1 MKNWCPV
8 TKRDPC
14 PVCGHKDWCAVSS
27 DGRVARCMRVVDGP
41 DVIAREDSEGTPYG
55 LKFLDGSS
63 STGPDTRDRYA
74 RDPDPERAPDDVL
87 HRVYSALL
95 QCLPLSAAHRLSLR
109 DRGLSDDAIDLSGY
123 RTLPN
128 EAGRRKVMGQ
138 LRAALDG
145 AIPEDVPGV
154 FKGKLAGYSGIVI
167 PVRSPGGTVRA
178 LKVRAD
184 DPHAPKYSWVSSS
197 GDDGPSPGAPCHAPI
212 VHVPAGSTRVVR
224 VTEGPLKADVATA
237 LSGVLTLGVAGCS
250 MVRHAVPHLR
260 ALKAE
265 VVTLAWDADARD
277 NRHVAASLARA
288 VKELRAEGFAVQVET
303 WDSSAGK
310 GIDDALRAGAPTTV
324 HGGEA
329 VDRVVREIV
338 AAAEKVRAL
347 KEAAEKKVE
356 KSNDSSDSNETAAS
370 ARSSSSSSKWFD
382 RGDSVELAHALLADL
397 RAQAPDAGPNGQ
409 DAVVYDRG
417 SVWVYDP
424 ARGVYGERDR
434 SDLVRSL
441 ATFAGSPCGPKGK
454 PLSLSDGAI
463 KGAIFTAQ
471 NLAAR
476 PGYFDAAPHGVA
488 CANGFVRVDGG
499 SASVSPHS
507 PAHRATHALDVAYD
521 PGAVC
526 PMWDDA
532 LREILRRQVVDE
544 SGEVAGLDEDDTLGS
559 VDLIHEFAGASLFGA
574 ATVYAVS
581 LVLHGP
587 GNDGK
592 STILNVLRSLFPP
605 SSVCSIAPQD
615 WTRGFLLAG
624 LAGKLLNV
632 VNELPEREMME
643 GARFKAVTS
652 GDPLTAERKFGDPFT
667 MRVVAGELFAAND
680 LFPTR
685 DQSAGFWRRFIVV
698 PCTRSFSQSEVV
710 HDLWRKIAA
719 EETAGILA
727 RVVEGYARLQGN
739 GRYTTPE
746 SSTRAKAE
754 WQVSSDQVRQFV
766 EECCNEV
773 PPGAPSSERATAAE
787 LYPVYR
793 AWCGTVGHT
802 PVSQIT
808 LAKRLKG
815 LGYFKRVGSAKTYM
829 VRASAAWQTRAGL
842 TPTVGGGYRAPLN

>member
-1 MKNWCPV
+1 MNAPV
-8 TKRDPC
+8 PPPSSPKPRKPSKRDPWEGLKPAELVRLYRERGLDAHLGPWGPRLRLSQEPGGHAVIVYAGREGERAWKAIAAMHPEGRIISPRWATADGGRALLIRQTESPLLSC
-14 PVCGHKDWCAVSS
+14 ELSPVLSLISAGEVALPGSVEGFTLLRWKPDAHLGSVDPPEAPAWLASLSS
-27 DGRVARCMRVVDGP
+27 D
-41 DVIAREDSEGTPYG
+41 
-55 LKFLDGSS
+55 
-63 STGPDTRDRYA
+63 
-74 RDPDPERAPDDVL
+74 
-87 HRVYSALL
+87 
-95 QCLPLSAAHRLSLR
+95 
-109 DRGLSDDAIDLSGY
+109 
-123 RTLPN
+123 
-128 EAGRRKVMGQ
+128 
-138 LRAALDG
+138 
-145 AIPEDVPGV
+145 
-154 FKGKLAGYSGIVI
+154 
-167 PVRSPGGTVRA
+167 
-178 LKVRAD
+178 
-184 DPHAPKYSWVSSS
+184 
-197 GDDGPSPGAPCHAPI
+197 
-212 VHVPAGSTRVVR
+212 
-224 VTEGPLKADVATA
+224 
-237 LSGVLTLGVAGCS
+237 
-250 MVRHAVPHLR
+250 
-260 ALKAE
+260 
-265 VVTLAWDADARD
+265 
-277 NRHVAASLARA
+277 
-288 VKELRAEGFAVQVET
+288 
-303 WDSSAGK
+303 
-310 GIDDALRAGAPTTV
+310 
-324 HGGEA
+324 
-329 VDRVVREIV
+329 
-338 AAAEKVRAL
+338 
-347 KEAAEKKVE
+347 
-356 KSNDSSDSNETAAS
+356 AS
-370 ARSSSSSSKWFD
+370 ARAEAREVARRAAEAVETARVDEEVAIDASRDLARERPKPSRFFD

-397 RAQAPDAGPNGQ
+397 RAQAPEAGP

-434 SDLVRSL
+434 SDLVRAL

-499 SASVSPHS
+499 AASVSPHS
-507 PAHRATHALDVAYD
+507 PAHRATHALEVTYD
-521 PGAVC
+521 PAAVC

-829 VRASAAWQTRAGL
+829 VRVSAAWQTRAGL
-842 TPTVGGGYRAPLN
+842 TPTAGGGYRAPLN

>member
-1 MKNWCPV
+1 MKSAPRQP
-8 TKRDPC
+8 KRDPWEDL
-14 PVCGHKDWCAVSS
+14 PSAVLVQRLLERRWSAVATARGVGLTLGTSWETEHGNTFPMILVVTQGQAGEAAWKALCAAHP
-27 DGRVARCMRVVDGP
+27 DGKVNAPSWRA
-41 DVIAREDSEGTPYG
+41 EGTVV
-55 LKFLDGSS
+55 
-63 STGPDTRDRYA
+63 R
-74 RDPDPERAPDDVL
+74 VL
-87 HRVYSALL
+87 VHPGGDSPR
-95 QCLPLSAAHRLSLR
+95 LPSVEL
-109 DRGLSDDAIDLSGY
+109 
-123 RTLPN
+123 
-128 EAGRRKVMGQ
+128 
-138 LRAALDG
+138 
-145 AIPEDVPGV
+145 VPGV
-154 FKGKLAGYSGIVI
+154 TLVTS
-167 PVRSPGGTVRA
+167 GTV
-178 LKVRAD
+178 D
-184 DPHAPKYSWVSSS
+184 AP
-197 GDDGPSPGAPCHAPI
+197 
-212 VHVPAGSTRVVR
+212 GS
-224 VTEGPLKADVATA
+224 VTEGHTLLRWQRSAHACDLDPPEAPAWLVRLALDDTA
-237 LSGVLTLGVAGCS
+237 
-250 MVRHAVPHLR
+250 R
-260 ALKAE
+260 AQS
-265 VVTLAWDADARD
+265 V
-277 NRHVAASLARA
+277 VAALREMPREEG
-288 VKELRAEGFAVQVET
+288 ELNPPRLIRFSEPG
-303 WDSSAGK
+303 DPLPRPS
-310 GIDDALRAGAPTTV
+310 
-324 HGGEA
+324 
-329 VDRVVREIV
+329 
-338 AAAEKVRAL
+338 
-347 KEAAEKKVE
+347 
-356 KSNDSSDSNETAAS
+356 
-370 ARSSSSSSKWFD
+370 RSFD

-397 RAQAPDAGPNGQ
+397 RAQAPEAGP

-434 SDLVRSL
+434 SDLVRAL

-499 SASVSPHS
+499 AASVSPHS
-507 PAHRATHALDVAYD
+507 PAHRATHALEVTYD
-521 PGAVC
+521 PAAVC

-829 VRASAAWQTRAGL
+829 VRVSAAWQTRAGL
-842 TPTVGGGYRAPLN
+842 TPTAGGGYRAPLN

>member
-1 MKNWCPV
+1 LKSAPRQP
-8 TKRDPC
+8 KRDPWEDL
-14 PVCGHKDWCAVSS
+14 PSAVLVQRLLERRWSAVATARGVGLTLGTSWETEHGNTFPMILVVTQGQAGEAAWKALCAAHP
-27 DGRVARCMRVVDGP
+27 DGKVNAPSWRA
-41 DVIAREDSEGTPYG
+41 EGTVV
-55 LKFLDGSS
+55 
-63 STGPDTRDRYA
+63 R
-74 RDPDPERAPDDVL
+74 VL
-87 HRVYSALL
+87 VHPGGDSPR
-95 QCLPLSAAHRLSLR
+95 LPSVEL
-109 DRGLSDDAIDLSGY
+109 
-123 RTLPN
+123 
-128 EAGRRKVMGQ
+128 
-138 LRAALDG
+138 
-145 AIPEDVPGV
+145 VPGV
-154 FKGKLAGYSGIVI
+154 TLVTS
-167 PVRSPGGTVRA
+167 GTV
-178 LKVRAD
+178 D
-184 DPHAPKYSWVSSS
+184 AP
-197 GDDGPSPGAPCHAPI
+197 
-212 VHVPAGSTRVVR
+212 GS
-224 VTEGPLKADVATA
+224 VTEGHTLLRWQRSAHACDLDPPEAPAWLVRLALDDTA
-237 LSGVLTLGVAGCS
+237 
-250 MVRHAVPHLR
+250 R
-260 ALKAE
+260 AQS
-265 VVTLAWDADARD
+265 V
-277 NRHVAASLARA
+277 VAALREMPREEG
-288 VKELRAEGFAVQVET
+288 ELNPPRLIRFSEPG
-303 WDSSAGK
+303 DPLPRPS
-310 GIDDALRAGAPTTV
+310 
-324 HGGEA
+324 
-329 VDRVVREIV
+329 
-338 AAAEKVRAL
+338 
-347 KEAAEKKVE
+347 
-356 KSNDSSDSNETAAS
+356 
-370 ARSSSSSSKWFD
+370 RSFD

-397 RAQAPDAGPNGQ
+397 RAQAPEAGP

-434 SDLVRSL
+434 SDLVRAL

-499 SASVSPHS
+499 AASVSPHS
-507 PAHRATHALDVAYD
+507 PAHRATHALEVTYD
-521 PGAVC
+521 PAAVC

-829 VRASAAWQTRAGL
+829 VRVSAAWQTRAGL
-842 TPTVGGGYRAPLN
+842 TPTAGGGYRAPLN